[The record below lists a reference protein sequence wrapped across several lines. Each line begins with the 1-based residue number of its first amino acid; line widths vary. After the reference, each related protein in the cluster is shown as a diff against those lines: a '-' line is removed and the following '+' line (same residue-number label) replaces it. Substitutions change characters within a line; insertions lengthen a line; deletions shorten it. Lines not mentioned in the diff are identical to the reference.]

1 MVPVM
6 SASLDYVSQNPVRYQ
21 KRVIHASSKA
31 MHGGDGDKGDDHG
44 DKRIFSSSLR
54 GVVSE
59 QAPNAIQRSHV

>member
-6 SASLDYVSQNPVRYQ
+6 VPTGLDYLSQSPVRHQ

-31 MHGGDGDKGDDHG
+31 MHSGDGGKGDNHG

-54 GVVSE
+54 GIVSE
-59 QAPNAIQRSHV
+59 QEPNAIE